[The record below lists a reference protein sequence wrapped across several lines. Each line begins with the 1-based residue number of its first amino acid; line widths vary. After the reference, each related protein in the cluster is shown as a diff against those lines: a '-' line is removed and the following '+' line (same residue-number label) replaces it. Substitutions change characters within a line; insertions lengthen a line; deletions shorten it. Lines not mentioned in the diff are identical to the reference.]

1 MKYKAV
7 IFDMDGTIL
16 NTLEDLKNATN
27 YSLRQFGMPERSLE
41 EVRMFVGNG
50 IRKLV
55 ERAVPSGTSEE
66 KIAQVFDVFLE
77 YYEIHSADN
86 TSPYPGILELVEK
99 LKKSGIKTAVSTNKA
114 DVPAQELG
122 REYFH
127 GIFDLIVGQQDG
139 LKVKPAPDSVN
150 KILSIL
156 DIQKKDAIYIG
167 DSDVDVQTAKNSG
180 LDFIGVSWGFRGK
193 EFLEKNGA
201 KNIVDNA
208 NEILDLVI

>member
-55 ERAVPSGTSEE
+55 ERAVPAGTSEE

-122 REYFH
+122 REYFN

-167 DSDVDVQTAKNSG
+167 DSNVDVQTAKNSG
-180 LDFIGVSWGFRGK
+180 LDFIGVSWGFRGR

>member
-55 ERAVPSGTSEE
+55 ERAVPAGTSEE

-122 REYFH
+122 REYFN

-167 DSDVDVQTAKNSG
+167 DSDVDVQTAKNSD
-180 LDFIGVSWGFRGK
+180 LDFIGVSWGFRGR

>member
-27 YSLRQFGMPERSLE
+27 YSLRQFGMPKRSLE

-55 ERAVPSGTSEE
+55 ERAVPAGTSEE

-122 REYFH
+122 REYFN

-180 LDFIGVSWGFRGK
+180 LDFIGVSWGFRGR

>member
-55 ERAVPSGTSEE
+55 ERAVPAGTSEE

-122 REYFH
+122 REYFN

-167 DSDVDVQTAKNSG
+167 YSDV
-180 LDFIGVSWGFRGK
+180 
-193 EFLEKNGA
+193 
-201 KNIVDNA
+201 
-208 NEILDLVI
+208 

>member
-55 ERAVPSGTSEE
+55 ERAVPAGTSKE
-66 KIAQVFDVFLE
+66 KIDQILDVFLE

-122 REYFH
+122 REYFN

-180 LDFIGVSWGFRGK
+180 LDFIGVSWGFRGR

>member
-66 KIAQVFDVFLE
+66 KIAQIFDVFLE

-122 REYFH
+122 REYFN

-180 LDFIGVSWGFRGK
+180 LDFIGVSWGFRGR

>member
-66 KIAQVFDVFLE
+66 KIVQVLDVFLE

-122 REYFH
+122 REYFN

-180 LDFIGVSWGFRGK
+180 LDFIGVSWGFRGR
-193 EFLEKNGA
+193 EFLAKNGA

>member
-122 REYFH
+122 KEYFN

-180 LDFIGVSWGFRGK
+180 LDFIGVSWGFRGR

>member
-122 REYFH
+122 REYFN

-180 LDFIGVSWGFRGK
+180 LDFIGVSWGFRGR

>member
-55 ERAVPSGTSEE
+55 ERAVPAGTPKE
-66 KIAQVFDVFLE
+66 KINQILDVFLE

-122 REYFH
+122 REYFN

-180 LDFIGVSWGFRGK
+180 LDFIGVSWGFRGR

>member
-16 NTLEDLKNATN
+16 NTLEDLRNATN

-55 ERAVPSGTSEE
+55 ERAVPAGTPKE
-66 KIAQVFDVFLE
+66 KIDQVFDVFLE

-122 REYFH
+122 REYFN

-180 LDFIGVSWGFRGK
+180 LDFIGVSWGFRGR

>member
-55 ERAVPSGTSEE
+55 ERAVPAGTPKE
-66 KIAQVFDVFLE
+66 KIDQILDVFLE

-86 TSPYPGILELVEK
+86 TSSYPGILELVEK

-122 REYFH
+122 REYFN

-180 LDFIGVSWGFRGK
+180 LDFIGVSWGFRGR

>member
-27 YSLRQFGMPERSLE
+27 YSLRQFGMPEHSLE

-55 ERAVPSGTSEE
+55 ERAVPAGTSEE

-122 REYFH
+122 REYFN

-180 LDFIGVSWGFRGK
+180 LDFIGVSWGFRGR

-201 KNIVDNA
+201 KNIVYNA
-208 NEILDLVI
+208 NEILYLVI

>member
-55 ERAVPSGTSEE
+55 ERAVPAGTSEE

-122 REYFH
+122 REYFN

-150 KILSIL
+150 KILTIL

-180 LDFIGVSWGFRGK
+180 LDFIGVSWGFRGR

>member
-55 ERAVPSGTSEE
+55 ERAVPAGTPEE

-77 YYEIHSADN
+77 YYKIHSADN

-122 REYFH
+122 REYFN

-180 LDFIGVSWGFRGK
+180 LDFIGVSWGFRGR

>member
-55 ERAVPSGTSEE
+55 ERAVPAGTSEE
-66 KIAQVFDVFLE
+66 KIDQILDVFLE

-122 REYFH
+122 REYFN

-180 LDFIGVSWGFRGK
+180 LDFIGVSWGFRGR

>member
-66 KIAQVFDVFLE
+66 KIAQVLDVFLE

-122 REYFH
+122 RKYFN

-180 LDFIGVSWGFRGK
+180 LDFIGVSWGFRGR

>member
-122 REYFH
+122 REYFN

-180 LDFIGVSWGFRGK
+180 LDFIGVSWGFRGRD
-193 EFLEKNGA
+193 FLEKNGA

>member
-55 ERAVPSGTSEE
+55 ERAVPAGTSEE

-122 REYFH
+122 REYFN

-167 DSDVDVQTAKNSG
+167 DSDVDAQTAKNSG
-180 LDFIGVSWGFRGK
+180 LDFIGVSWGFRGR

>member
-55 ERAVPSGTSEE
+55 ERAVPAGTQKE
-66 KIAQVFDVFLE
+66 KIDQILDVFLE

-122 REYFH
+122 KEYFN

-180 LDFIGVSWGFRGK
+180 LDFIGVSWGFRGR

>member
-55 ERAVPSGTSEE
+55 ERAVPPGTPKE
-66 KIAQVFDVFLE
+66 KIDQILDVFLE

-122 REYFH
+122 REYFN

-180 LDFIGVSWGFRGK
+180 LDFIGVSWGFRGR

>member
-55 ERAVPSGTSEE
+55 ERAVPAGTPEE

-122 REYFH
+122 REYFN

-180 LDFIGVSWGFRGK
+180 LDFIGVSWGFRGR

>member
-122 REYFH
+122 REYFN

-156 DIQKKDAIYIG
+156 DIQKKNAIYIG

-180 LDFIGVSWGFRGK
+180 LDFIGVSWGFRGR

>member
-55 ERAVPSGTSEE
+55 ERAVPAGTSEE
-66 KIAQVFDVFLE
+66 KIAQILDVFLE

-122 REYFH
+122 REYFN

-180 LDFIGVSWGFRGK
+180 LDFIGVSWGFRGR

>member
-41 EVRMFVGNG
+41 EVRIFVGNG

-55 ERAVPSGTSEE
+55 ERAVPAGTSEE

-122 REYFH
+122 REYFN

-139 LKVKPAPDSVN
+139 LKVKTAPDSVN

-180 LDFIGVSWGFRGK
+180 LDFIGVSCGFRGR

-201 KNIVDNA
+201 KNIVYNA

>member
-41 EVRMFVGNG
+41 EVRIFVGNG

-55 ERAVPSGTSEE
+55 ERAVPAGTPKE
-66 KIAQVFDVFLE
+66 KIDQILDVFLE

-122 REYFH
+122 REYFN

-180 LDFIGVSWGFRGK
+180 LDFIGVSWGFRGR

>member
-55 ERAVPSGTSEE
+55 ERAVPAGTSEE
-66 KIAQVFDVFLE
+66 KIAQVLDVFLE

-122 REYFH
+122 REYFN

-180 LDFIGVSWGFRGK
+180 LDFIGVSWGFRGR

-208 NEILDLVI
+208 NEILDLVL

>member
-55 ERAVPSGTSEE
+55 ERAVPSSTSEE

-99 LKKSGIKTAVSTNKA
+99 LKKSGIKTAISTNKA

-122 REYFH
+122 REYFN

-180 LDFIGVSWGFRGK
+180 LDFIGVSWGFRGR

>member
-55 ERAVPSGTSEE
+55 ERAVPAGTSGE
-66 KIAQVFDVFLE
+66 KIAQILDVFLE

-122 REYFH
+122 REYFN

-180 LDFIGVSWGFRGK
+180 LDFIGVSWGFRGR

>member
-55 ERAVPSGTSEE
+55 ERAVPAGTSEE
-66 KIAQVFDVFLE
+66 KITQVFDVFLE

-122 REYFH
+122 REYFN

-180 LDFIGVSWGFRGK
+180 LDFIGVSWGFRGR

>member
-55 ERAVPSGTSEE
+55 ERAVPAGTPKE
-66 KIAQVFDVFLE
+66 KIDQILDVFLE

-122 REYFH
+122 REYFN

-139 LKVKPAPDSVN
+139 FKVKPAPDSVN

-180 LDFIGVSWGFRGK
+180 LDFIGVSWGFRGR

>member
-55 ERAVPSGTSEE
+55 ERAVPAGTSEE
-66 KIAQVFDVFLE
+66 KIDQVLDVFLE

-122 REYFH
+122 RKYFN

-180 LDFIGVSWGFRGK
+180 LDFIGVSWGFRGR

>member
-55 ERAVPSGTSEE
+55 ERAVPAGTSEE

-114 DVPAQELG
+114 DIPAQELG
-122 REYFH
+122 REYFN

-180 LDFIGVSWGFRGK
+180 LDFIGVSWGFRGR

>member
-66 KIAQVFDVFLE
+66 KIAQVLDVFLK

-122 REYFH
+122 REYFN

-180 LDFIGVSWGFRGK
+180 LDFIGVSWGFRGR

>member
-55 ERAVPSGTSEE
+55 ERAVPAGTSEE

-122 REYFH
+122 REYFN

-180 LDFIGVSWGFRGK
+180 LEFIGVSWGFRGR

>member
-99 LKKSGIKTAVSTNKA
+99 LKESGIKTAVSTNKA

-122 REYFH
+122 REYFN

-180 LDFIGVSWGFRGK
+180 LDFIGVSWGFRGR

>member
-27 YSLRQFGMPERSLE
+27 YSVRQFGMPERSLE

-55 ERAVPSGTSEE
+55 ERAVPAGTSEE
-66 KIAQVFDVFLE
+66 KIAQVLDVFLE

-122 REYFH
+122 REYFN

-180 LDFIGVSWGFRGK
+180 LDFIGVSWGFRGR